1 MISFDAEKEQQVQ
14 PVVSIKVIRI
24 GGAGGNTV
32 NSIIY
37 SGISGIECLVV
48 NTDAQSLKTF
58 RAPVKIQI
66 GVKATKGLGAGA
78 NPELGKRA
86 AQEDLDKIMEELT
99 SADIVFLTGGM
110 GGGIGS
116 GALPVVARALRE
128 QGILSIAVVTRPFSF
143 EGKRR
148 SKIADAAIASLK
160 KEVDT
165 LIIIPNQRL
174 LDVVGKDVPMIDA
187 FAMINDVLSQSVCSI
202 LDIITRSGHI
212 NVDFADV
219 KAIMKDMGLAVMGTG
234 TASGEGRA
242 TKATLQAISSPLL
255 ENMSITGAREVL
267 LNITGGRNLG
277 LHEISEA
284 ASIIYEQAHED
295 ANIILGSVIDESME
309 DRVAVTIIATRF
321 SHQQETI
328 SSVTVQQKI
337 ITVQQKIKEEAPLKA
352 TILDKAHANTTLTA
366 KTAELSTNMPEQE
379 SITYITQTTPTATLA
394 TLEDL
399 DVPTFMRTRKEHEIT
414 K

>member
-143 EGKRR
+143 EGKTSLQNKLMQQCIIEKR
-148 SKIADAAIASLK
+148 S
-160 KEVDT
+160 DT

-174 LDVVGKDVPMIDA
+174 LDVVGKDVSMIDA

-219 KAIMKDMGLAVMGTG
+219 KAIMKDMGARSHGNWHCIRRRPCDQGYPTG
-234 TASGEGRA
+234 HFFTAFRKYEYHRSSG
-242 TKATLQAISSPLL
+242 
-255 ENMSITGAREVL
+255 SIIEYHR
-267 LNITGGRNLG
+267 RSYLG
-277 LHEISEA
+277 LH
-284 ASIIYEQAHED
+284 D
-295 ANIILGSVIDESME
+295 N
-309 DRVAVTIIATRF
+309 
-321 SHQQETI
+321 
-328 SSVTVQQKI
+328 
-337 ITVQQKIKEEAPLKA
+337 
-352 TILDKAHANTTLTA
+352 
-366 KTAELSTNMPEQE
+366 
-379 SITYITQTTPTATLA
+379 
-394 TLEDL
+394 
-399 DVPTFMRTRKEHEIT
+399 
-414 K
+414 